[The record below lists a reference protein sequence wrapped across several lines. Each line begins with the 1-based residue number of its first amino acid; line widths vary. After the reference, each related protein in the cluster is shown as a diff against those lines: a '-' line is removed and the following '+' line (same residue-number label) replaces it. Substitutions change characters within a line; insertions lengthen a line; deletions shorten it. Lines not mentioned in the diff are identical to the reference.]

1 MTWTTRPKLQPLG
14 AKDDARCGAST
25 SRRLCFV
32 HMPDSCAPPR
42 YLVGPEG
49 HGAAATGH
57 WLAVANGN
65 EGGEMHA
72 PGTPACPVTSPRS
85 IREASSSPAPPGW
98 VDATAPRA
106 TLPRVNQRHARD
118 AHLAR
123 RYEQRLRRPSSSA
136 RWLEDPVPLR
146 TGSAAVLSH
155 ALITTHAS
163 EEARSGG
170 SEQAAKSVIKRRSTT
185 SGKRRGTTSRQVA
198 RSRLLIWRAGG
209 GGGRQLEGR
218 VTEIRAECRVVADGG
233 RAVDVHV
240 EHGY

>member
-1 MTWTTRPKLQPLG
+1 
-14 AKDDARCGAST
+14 
-25 SRRLCFV
+25 
-32 HMPDSCAPPR
+32 MPGVAPPHR
-42 YLVGPEG
+42 GGCASSRCQTAVRRPDTSLDQRATVPLPLVIGSQWPTATRVVL
-49 HGAAATGH
+49 AARQ
-57 WLAVANGN
+57 
-65 EGGEMHA
+65 EMHA

-163 EEARSGG
+163 EEAGSSG
-170 SEQAAKSVIKRRSTT
+170 SELAAKSGIKRRSTT

-209 GGGRQLEGR
+209 GGGRQRKGR